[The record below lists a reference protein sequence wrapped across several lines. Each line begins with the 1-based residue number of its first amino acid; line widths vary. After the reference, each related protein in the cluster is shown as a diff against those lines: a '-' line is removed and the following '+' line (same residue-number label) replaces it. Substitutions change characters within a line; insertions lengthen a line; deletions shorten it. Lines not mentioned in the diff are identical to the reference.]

1 VKPAAPAPLVV
12 GLAGGTASGKTWL
25 ARHLAEKLGPRRCV
39 VIPHDHYYR
48 DHPGLTA
55 AQRRVLDFDRPAAF
69 ETTLLL
75 RHLRELRAGRSVAV
89 PRYRF
94 DISRRAAETDLVAPA
109 PIILVEGLFVLAD
122 ARLRRALDL
131 KLFVHTPADVR
142 LLRRIRRDTTER
154 RHPLAEVLTRYET
167 HARPGHERYIE
178 PSRAH
183 ADLVWDQLADKAFPA
198 RILAR
203 LKSAAN
209 RGKSQ
214 ILSR

>member
-1 VKPAAPAPLVV
+1 MKTAAPAAPAPLVV

-48 DHPGLTA
+48 DHPELSA

-69 ETTLLL
+69 ETSLLL
-75 RHLRELRAGRSVAV
+75 RHLRELRAGRPVAV

-94 DISRRAAETDLVAPA
+94 DISRRAAETDTVSPA

-122 ARLRRALDL
+122 PRLRRALDL
-131 KLFVHTPADVR
+131 KIFVHTPADVR

-154 RHPLAEVLTRYET
+154 RHPLPEVLERYET
-167 HARPGHERYIE
+167 HARPGHERYVE
-178 PSRAH
+178 PSRIH
-183 ADLVWDQLADKAFPA
+183 ADLVWDQLADKSFPT
-198 RILAR
+198 RILRQLRAT
-203 LKSAAN
+203 SH
-209 RGKSQ
+209 
-214 ILSR
+214 